1 MQFSWENSL
10 LVTCKILGLCF
21 NTLTA
26 DDKYCLLNKDNLS
39 QDLLMQLSQKRKTYS
54 LFFFWFFLHVGNLD
68 SIFNIFKK
76 NDDPH
81 G

>member
-1 MQFSWENSL
+1 
-10 LVTCKILGLCF
+10 
-21 NTLTA
+21 
-26 DDKYCLLNKDNLS
+26 
-39 QDLLMQLSQKRKTYS
+39 MQLSQKRKTYS

-81 G
+81 GWCIFEIMDSEKRG